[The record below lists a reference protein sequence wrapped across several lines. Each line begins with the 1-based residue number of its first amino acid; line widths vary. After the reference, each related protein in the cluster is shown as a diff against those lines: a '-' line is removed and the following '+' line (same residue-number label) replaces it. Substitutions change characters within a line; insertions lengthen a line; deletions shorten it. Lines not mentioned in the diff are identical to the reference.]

1 MDTLG
6 QYSDLCRRLDRML
19 TAVADGEDFFDKTIG
34 TQPELFMLEEDGMVE
49 IVGFD
54 WKKNGRF
61 DSVRI
66 TQKGRELINRGG
78 YSNFDKNW
86 TPGLFNEY

>member
-1 MDTLG
+1 
-6 QYSDLCRRLDRML
+6 ML
-19 TAVADGEDFFDKTIG
+19 TAVADGEDFIDKTINN
-34 TQPELFMLEEDGMVE
+34 QPELFILEEDGMVE

-78 YSNFDKNW
+78 YSDFDRFW
-86 TPGLFNEY
+86 IPGPSDRY